1 MTKATRKISVT
12 RALVELKTLG
22 DRINRAIAQGTFVST
37 VVGHGNQRKSLDFP
51 SVVDLENK
59 IKGSFDSVNAL
70 IFEREKIKSAI
81 VLSNANTM
89 VQLMNRTMTVAEAIE
104 LKATVDFR
112 NTYLNTLR
120 SQLTNSRN
128 RATVDNAKLETKI
141 ETLLTTLYGSEKTK
155 VDQASVAAVSDPQR
169 NQHEVTLFDP
179 CSISAKIEQLQNEVE
194 VLTSEIDFV
203 LSESNAKTEI
213 EV

>member
-1 MTKATRKISVT
+1 MTRKISVT
-12 RALVELKTLG
+12 RGLVELKTLN
-22 DRINRAIAQGTFVST
+22 DRIGRAIGQGTFVST
-37 VVGHGNQRKSLDFP
+37 VVGHGAQRKSLDFP
-51 SVVDLENK
+51 SVTDLENK

-70 IFEREKIKSAI
+70 ILEREKIKSAI
-81 VLSNANTM
+81 VLSNATTM

-104 LKATVDFR
+104 LKTTVDFR
-112 NTYLNTLR
+112 TSYLNTLR
-120 SQLTNSRN
+120 TQLMQSRS
-128 RATVDNAKLETKI
+128 RVSVDNAKLEVKI

-179 CSISAKIEQLQNEVE
+179 SNITAKIEQLQNEVDI
-194 VLTSEIDFV
+194 LTGEIDFV